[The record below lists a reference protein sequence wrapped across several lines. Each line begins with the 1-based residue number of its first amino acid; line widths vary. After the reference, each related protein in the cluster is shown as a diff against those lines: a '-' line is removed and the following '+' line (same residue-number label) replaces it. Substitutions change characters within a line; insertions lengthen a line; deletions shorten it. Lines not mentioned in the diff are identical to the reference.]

1 MKQKTAFLALVLAA
15 LTFPALRSDGQING
29 PLAPHKPE
37 PAPGSIQIDVDM
49 VLVNVSVTDSYGHP
63 VANLEKKDFR
73 IFEDNQEQEIMTFS
87 REDVPISIGVIF
99 DTSGSMSDKMEA
111 SRRAAAQ
118 FLKSSNP
125 NDEFFLVSFN
135 NRARLESIF
144 ISDIELLRQRMAS
157 LKPEGRTAL
166 LDAIDLGVAQM
177 KNARN
182 DRHVLLV
189 ISDGGDNHS
198 RHNESEIRSLLQES
212 DCQLYALGIFDADD
226 MRRTAEERNGPSLL
240 SELAEMTGGH
250 LFPVAGLSELVDL
263 SRKIG
268 MELRTQYVLGYKP
281 SDIRHDG
288 RWRRIKVSLK
298 PSNDQ
303 PPLTARS
310 RSGYYSPRD

>member
-1 MKQKTAFLALVLAA
+1 MKQKTAFLALVLAVSV
-15 LTFPALRSDGQING
+15 FPVLRGNAQVTG
-29 PLAPHKPE
+29 PLAPSK
-37 PAPGSIQIDVDM
+37 AQRAAGSIQIDVDM
-49 VLVNVSVTDSYGHP
+49 VLVDVSVTDPYGHP

-73 IFEDNQEQEIMTFS
+73 LFEDNQEQEIMTFS

-99 DTSGSMSDKMEA
+99 DTSGSMSNKMEA
-111 SRRAAAQ
+111 SRQAAVQ
-118 FLKSSNP
+118 FLKTSNP

-144 ISDIELLRQRMAS
+144 ISDIELLQRRMAS

-166 LDAIDLGVAQM
+166 LDAIDLGVAQI
-177 KNARN
+177 KRARN

-198 RHNESEIRSLLQES
+198 RHNESEIRNLLQES

-240 SELAEMTGGH
+240 SELAQMTGGR
-250 LFPVAGLSELVDL
+250 LFPVASLSELVDL

-268 MELRTQYVLGYKP
+268 MELRTQYILGYKP
-281 SDIRHDG
+281 SDIHHDG

-298 PSNDQ
+298 PPNDQ
-303 PPLTARS
+303 PPLTARA
-310 RSGYYSPRD
+310 RTGYYSPRD

>member
-1 MKQKTAFLALVLAA
+1 
-15 LTFPALRSDGQING
+15 
-29 PLAPHKPE
+29 
-37 PAPGSIQIDVDM
+37 M
-49 VLVNVSVTDSYGHP
+49 VLVNVSVTDPYGHP

-73 IFEDNQEQEIMTFS
+73 LFEDNQEQEIMTFS

-99 DTSGSMSDKMEA
+99 DTSGSMSEKMET
-111 SRRAAAQ
+111 SRQAAAQ
-118 FLKSSNP
+118 FLKTSSP

-135 NRARLESIF
+135 NRARLGSLF
-144 ISDIELLRQRMAS
+144 TSDIELLQQRMAS

-177 KNARN
+177 KHARN

-198 RHNESEIRSLLQES
+198 RHSESEIRNLLQES

-240 SELAEMTGGH
+240 SELAQMTGGH

-281 SDIRHDG
+281 SDIHHDG

-298 PSNDQ
+298 PPNGQ
-303 PPLTARS
+303 PPLTARA